1 MDSFRKMEAWVKEL
15 KSFLSNEIPI
25 MIAGNKC
32 DLPQRA
38 IDIKIAE
45 KYAMSVNS
53 KLFETSAK
61 TGAGVD

>member
-1 MDSFRKMEAWVKEL
+1 
-15 KSFLSNEIPI
+15 